1 MGVVNNPETEMGG
14 KWTLRTGEASVQ
26 LILSQAEIVAGEIP
40 AGEIAGFGV
49 TVNALPSSAPV
60 TEELLSPARAIVI
73 EVVPSSSESL
83 SRLIALRAAHPLL
96 PMVAAVRE
104 PTLQVVRALLKAG
117 VNDVV
122 SLPLK
127 VDELRGVLDQL
138 RADMQRQQ
146 VREGKLGKIVS
157 VVRSVGGVGA
167 TTLATQAASLHARID
182 AEAGRKT
189 CLFDLDL
196 QFGNA
201 GTYLAVKPKLTLQD
215 LLEAGSR
222 VDGALLKSA
231 CAQTETGLN
240 VIAAPTDIV
249 PLESVSADQILDIIE
264 LAAAEFD
271 TVYLDLPGNWTNW
284 SLSLVARSDAVLLVV
299 ETTIASLRQAKRQL
313 ALMRSQGVGDAPI
326 QIVVNRVEKKL
337 FKPISLSDVER
348 ALGHPAAFSI
358 ANDFHLVST
367 ALDQGLLVQDLKA
380 GSKVAKDISE
390 IVGGCEILFERS
402 NA

>member
-14 KWTLRTGEASVQ
+14 WALRKGEASVQ
-26 LILSQAEIVAGEIP
+26 LILSQDEIGAGEIP
-40 AGEIAGFGV
+40 AGEIAGFGI
-49 TVNALPSSAPV
+49 TVNALPSSARL
-60 TEELLSPARAIVI
+60 TEELISPARAVVI
-73 EVVPSSSESL
+73 EVVPSNSDSL
-83 SRLIALRAAHPLL
+83 SRLVSLRAAHPHL

-104 PTLQVVRALLKAG
+104 PSVQVVRALLKAG

-127 VDELRGVLDQL
+127 VEELRGVLDQL
-138 RADMQRQQ
+138 RADMQRNA
-146 VREGKLGKIVS
+146 RADGKVGKIVS

-167 TTLATQAASLHARID
+167 TTLATQAASLHARLD
-182 AEAGRKT
+182 AEAGRST

-201 GTYLAVKPKLTLQD
+201 GTYLGVRPKLTLQD
-215 LLEAGSR
+215 LLDAGSR

-231 CAQTETGLN
+231 CTPTATGLN
-240 VIAAPTDIV
+240 VIGAPADIV
-249 PLESVSADQILDIIE
+249 PLEAVSADQILNIVE
-264 LAAAEFD
+264 LAANEFD

-313 ALMRSQGVGDAPI
+313 ALMRSQGLSDAPI

-337 FKPISLSDVER
+337 FKPISVADVER
-348 ALGHPAAFSI
+348 TLGHDVAYSI
-358 ANDFHLVST
+358 ANDFNLVST
-367 ALDQGLLVQDLKA
+367 ALDQGVLVSELKA
-380 GSKVAKDISE
+380 GSKVAKDIGA
-390 IVGGCEILFERS
+390 IVEGCEMLFERS

>member
-1 MGVVNNPETEMGG
+1 
-14 KWTLRTGEASVQ
+14 
-26 LILSQAEIVAGEIP
+26 
-40 AGEIAGFGV
+40 
-49 TVNALPSSAPV
+49 
-60 TEELLSPARAIVI
+60 
-73 EVVPSSSESL
+73 VPSSSESL

-138 RADMQRQQ
+138 RVDMQRQQ

>member
-1 MGVVNNPETEMGG
+1 MGVVNRPETELSG
-14 KWTLRTGEASVQ
+14 WTLRTGEASLQ
-26 LILSQAEIVAGEIP
+26 LILSQAEIGAGEIP
-40 AGEIAGFGV
+40 AGDVAGFGI
-49 TVNALPSSAPV
+49 TVNALSAHAPV
-60 TEELLSPARAIVI
+60 TEELLNPARAIVI

-83 SRLIALRAAHPLL
+83 SRLVSLRAAHPHL

-104 PTLQVVRALLKAG
+104 PSVQVVRALLKAG

-127 VDELRGVLDQL
+127 IDELRTVLDQL
-138 RADMQRQQ
+138 RADMQRTGR
-146 VREGKLGKIVS
+146 VDGKIGKIVS

-167 TTLATQAASLHARID
+167 TTLATQAASIHAHMD
-182 AEAGRKT
+182 AGAGRTT

-201 GTYLAVKPKLTLQD
+201 GTYLGVRPKLTLQD

-231 CAQTETGLN
+231 CAQTATGLN
-240 VIAAPTDIV
+240 VIAAPVDIV
-249 PLESVSADQILDIIE
+249 PLESVSADQILNIVE
-264 LAAAEFD
+264 LAANEFD

-313 ALMRSQGVGDAPI
+313 ALMRSQGLSDAPI

-337 FKPISLSDVER
+337 FRPISLTDVER
-348 ALGHPAAFSI
+348 ALGNDVSYSI
-358 ANDFHLVST
+358 ANDFNLVST
-367 ALDQGLLVQDLKA
+367 ALDQGVLVSDLKA
-380 GSKVAKDISE
+380 GSKVAKDIGA
-390 IVGGCEILFERS
+390 IVEGCEMLFERS
-402 NA
+402 DA

>member
-1 MGVVNNPETEMGG
+1 MSG
-14 KWTLRTGEASVQ
+14 WTLRTGEASLQ
-26 LILSQAEIVAGEIP
+26 LILSQAEIGAGEIP
-40 AGEIAGFGV
+40 AGDVAGFGI
-49 TVNALPSSAPV
+49 TVNALSAHAPV
-60 TEELLSPARAIVI
+60 TEELLNPARAIVI

-83 SRLIALRAAHPLL
+83 SRLVSLRAAHPHL

-104 PTLQVVRALLKAG
+104 PSVQVVRALLKAG

-127 VDELRGVLDQL
+127 IDELRTVLDQL
-138 RADMQRQQ
+138 RADMQRTGR
-146 VREGKLGKIVS
+146 VDGKIGKIVS

-167 TTLATQAASLHARID
+167 TTLATQAASIHAHMD
-182 AEAGRKT
+182 AGAGRTT

-201 GTYLAVKPKLTLQD
+201 GTYLGVRPKLTLQD

-231 CAQTETGLN
+231 CAQTATGLN
-240 VIAAPTDIV
+240 VIAAPVDIV
-249 PLESVSADQILDIIE
+249 PLESVSADQILNIVE
-264 LAAAEFD
+264 LAANEFD

-313 ALMRSQGVGDAPI
+313 ALMRSQGLSDAPI

-337 FKPISLSDVER
+337 FRPISLTDVER
-348 ALGHPAAFSI
+348 A
-358 ANDFHLVST
+358 
-367 ALDQGLLVQDLKA
+367 
-380 GSKVAKDISE
+380 
-390 IVGGCEILFERS
+390 
-402 NA
+402 